1 MRHPDLVSVSLL
13 LGALLA
19 GLGGCGQ
26 KKINECNALI
36 QVINAGVTS
45 MQKGTKVQGDE
56 HGVAELKA
64 LADAMDKVAT
74 DASKVELSLPELQKY
89 STEYQAMARQIAKS
103 ARQMAADYKDS
114 AKLSEAQAEL
124 DKAAKQEDPL
134 VANIN
139 KFCEAP

>member
-1 MRHPDLVSVSLL
+1 MRHSDLVSLSLL
-13 LGALLA
+13 LGALLV
-19 GLGGCGQ
+19 GVGGQ
-26 KKINECNALI
+26 KKINECNSLI

-56 HGVAELKA
+56 HGTTELTL

-74 DASKVELSLPELQKY
+74 DASKVELSIPELQKY
-89 STEYQAMARQIAKS
+89 STEYQTMARQIAKS
-103 ARQMAADYKDS
+103 ARQMATDFKDS
-114 AKLSEAQAEL
+114 AKLAAAQAEL

-134 VANIN
+134 VASIN